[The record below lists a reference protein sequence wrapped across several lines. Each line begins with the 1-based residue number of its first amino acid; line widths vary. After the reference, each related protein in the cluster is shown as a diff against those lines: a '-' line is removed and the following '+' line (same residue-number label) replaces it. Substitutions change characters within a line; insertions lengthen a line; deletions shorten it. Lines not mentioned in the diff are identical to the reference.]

1 MVRGKK
7 LFLTKKFMMVNF
19 VMAKNTVMADLYLL
33 MDLSIQETFQII
45 KKKDKELKLGQMVK
59 NMKELGIKTNNMGKV
74 FLNGLVGENIQGTMY

>member
-45 KKKDKELKLGQMVK
+45 KKKDKELKLGQMVN

>member
-1 MVRGKK
+1 
-7 LFLTKKFMMVNF
+7 MMVNF